1 MQRAFVE
8 LDRVWHSHTMC
19 CPPRLRLSLV
29 VALLVGSHAA
39 CTDDG
44 ASTGPPTSESLTEPG
59 DGAELKSDS
68 FGTPNGPP
76 PGTVVRLQLEHGAF
90 PFTGTLP
97 NVVAYLPAHFD
108 PAKPLGLVI
117 YLHGWWNCADNVI
130 RPKNGTC
137 TAGRSAHNAYNLAN
151 QLEASGR
158 NAIVLVPELMFEQAS
173 SDPGRFA
180 EQDAFYD
187 LVDEA
192 LTALSDQ
199 TGGLALWDV
208 STIVVAS
215 HSGGYKAAAGIA
227 AVGGLW
233 VDELYLLD
241 SLYGETERFDGFISD
256 DLAAFGASPPARRF
270 VSVYSRDGGALAY
283 TQAMAGRIAPAFG
296 DRPTSVLD
304 DRTTATLTSA
314 QLGRGVIFKR
324 TGLGHDDVPRYYFA
338 RLLATSSLP

>member
-1 MQRAFVE
+1 MVTAMR
-8 LDRVWHSHTMC
+8 
-19 CPPRLRLSLV
+19 CPSRLLLSF
-29 VALLVGSHAA
+29 VALFASVLAGCA
-39 CTDDG
+39 DDHP
-44 ASTGPPTSESLTEPG
+44 TGPPTSESLTEPG

-68 FGTPNGPP
+68 FGTPNGAP
-76 PGTVVRLQLEHGAF
+76 PGTVVRLQLQHGAF

-97 NVVAYLPAHFD
+97 NVVAYVPKHFD
-108 PAKPLGLVI
+108 PAKALGLVV

-137 TAGRSAHNAYNLAN
+137 VAGRAAHNAYNLAN

-158 NAIVLVPELMFEQAS
+158 NAILLVPELMFEQAS

-192 LTALSDQ
+192 LTALSDE

-241 SLYGETERFDGFISD
+241 SLYGETERIDGFITD
-256 DLAAFGASPPARRF
+256 DPTAFTAPATRRF

-283 TQAMAGRIAPAFG
+283 TQAMAKRIVPAFA
-296 DRPTSVLD
+296 DSPDSVLD
-304 DRTTATLTSA
+304 DRTTATLTNA
-314 QLGRGVIFKR
+314 QLGRSVLFKR
-324 TGLGHDDVPRYYFA
+324 TGLGHDDIPRYYFA
-338 RLLATSSLP
+338 RLLGTSGLP